1 MGFEE
6 PDKKYRDEP
15 EFNLE
20 NPEDDFIPEKN
31 WDDNDL
37 LVATGYDG
45 DVNFDVYWEMYG
57 WHCFCFQ
64 WAKAFELVNI
74 WSLVP
79 LFQAGSFHISLVSP
93 AGTATTQAHHAYR
106 LWLLLRSSHPYLQEQ
121 SAKGFAMPK
130 IC

>member
-57 WHCFCFQ
+57 
-64 WAKAFELVNI
+64 
-74 WSLVP
+74 
-79 LFQAGSFHISLVSP
+79 
-93 AGTATTQAHHAYR
+93 
-106 LWLLLRSSHPYLQEQ
+106 
-121 SAKGFAMPK
+121 
-130 IC
+130 